1 MNNQAHCHKPDAS
14 IIIPCKN
21 EGSNVKMTVDSLM
34 AALPSCG
41 AEILVVDDESQD
53 GCCRFLQAESRYSK
67 VHYIFSP
74 GLGAARARNYGAL
87 AAKGEYLI
95 FCDAH
100 ITVQEG
106 WLENLLNTF
115 NRPGVDAASPAIGS
129 ITNPTAVGY
138 GQTWNERLETA
149 WLPAPAQ
156 METTRTPL
164 LPGGCLAVRSS
175 VFHQVGGFD
184 RGFIVWG
191 HEDVELSLKL
201 WLFGYGLYI
210 NPAVKIL
217 HLFRQKH
224 PYRVTFEHVHYNLLR
239 MAYSHFNDER
249 VDKVIAMVRLHG
261 KSEKI
266 IRNVLKSGVLDQRQ
280 DYLKRRQRDD
290 DWFMSEFQIPF

>member
-1 MNNQAHCHKPDAS
+1 MQTLAHCFKPDAS

-21 EGSNVKMTVDSLM
+21 EGDNVKMTVDSLM
-34 AALPSCG
+34 AALPSSET
-41 AEILVVDDESQD
+41 EIIVVDDLSQD
-53 GCCRFLQAESRYSK
+53 DCCRFLQADSRYAK
-67 VHYIFSP
+67 IQYISLP
-74 GLGAARARNYGAL
+74 GLGAAQARNYGAA
-87 AAKGEYLI
+87 AAKGEYLV

-106 WLENLLNTF
+106 WLASLLNTF
-115 NRPGVDAASPAIGS
+115 NRPGVDAVSPAIGS
-129 ITNPTAVGY
+129 IANPDAVGY
-138 GQTWNERLETA
+138 GQTWNARLETA
-149 WLPAPAQ
+149 WLPVPAR
-156 METTRTPL
+156 METTRAPL
-164 LPGGCLAVRSS
+164 LPGGCLAVHSS
-175 VFHQVGGFD
+175 VFQQVGGFD

-224 PYRVTFEHVHYNLLR
+224 PYRVTFDYVHYNLLR
-239 MAYSHFNDER
+239 MAYSHFNNNR
-249 VDKVIAMVRLHG
+249 VDKVIALVKPYG
-261 KSEKI
+261 KSERI

-280 DYLKRRQRDD
+280 DYYKRRQRDD

>member
-1 MNNQAHCHKPDAS
+1 
-14 IIIPCKN
+14 
-21 EGSNVKMTVDSLM
+21 MTVDSLM
-34 AALPSCG
+34 AARPSSG
-41 AEILVVDDESQD
+41 TEIIVVDDMSQD
-53 GCCRFLQAESRYSK
+53 GCCRFLQTDSSYSK
-67 VHYIFSP
+67 VQYIYSP
-74 GLGAARARNYGAL
+74 GLGAARARNYGA
-87 AAKGEYLI
+87 AVAKGEYLV

-106 WLENLLNTF
+106 LLESLLNTF
-115 NRPGVDAASPAIGS
+115 NRQGVDAVAPAIGS
-129 ITNPTAVGY
+129 IANPVAVGY
-138 GQTWNERLETA
+138 GQTWNARLETV

-156 METTRTPL
+156 METTRAPL

-175 VFHQVGGFD
+175 VFEQVGGFD

-224 PYRVTFEHVHYNLLR
+224 PYRVTFDHVNYNLLR
-239 MAYSHFNDER
+239 MAYSHFNNER
-249 VDKVIAMVRLHG
+249 VDKVIAMIKPHG

-266 IRNVLKSGVLDQRQ
+266 IRNVLKNGVLDQRQ
-280 DYLKRRQRDD
+280 DYIKRRKRDD
-290 DWFMSEFQIPF
+290 DWFMTEFQISF